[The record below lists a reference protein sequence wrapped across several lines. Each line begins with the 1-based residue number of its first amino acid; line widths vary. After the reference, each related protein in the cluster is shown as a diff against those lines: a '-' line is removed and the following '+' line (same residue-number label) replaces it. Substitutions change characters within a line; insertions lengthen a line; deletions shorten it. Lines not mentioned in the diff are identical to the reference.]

1 MKGRIGAGLLTA
13 VLAAGA
19 AQAQERIGI
28 ELNKLE
34 PQENA
39 CRLYMVARGGAE
51 MLGSLKLDLVL
62 FGTDGVI
69 ARRLAVELGPLR
81 PEGRSVRLF
90 DVAGMGCGEVG
101 EVLLNDVLA
110 CGDGDD
116 PAACLD
122 RLALSSRA
130 DVALV
135 R

>member
-1 MKGRIGAGLLTA
+1 MKGRIGAGLLA
-13 VLAAGA
+13 AALAAGV
-19 AQAQERIGI
+19 AQAQDRIGV

-34 PQENA
+34 SQENA
-39 CRLYMVARGGAE
+39 CRFYVVTEGSAE
-51 MLGSLKLDLVL
+51 ALESLKLDLVL
-62 FGTDGVI
+62 FGRDGVI

-81 PEGRSVRLF
+81 AESRSVRLF
-90 DVAGMGCGEVG
+90 DVAGMSCGDVADIL
-101 EVLLNDVLA
+101 VNDVLA
-110 CGDGDD
+110 CGEGGD